1 MQNFEAKID
10 CVGDNDEEGE
20 DTFFMKNDLN
30 LDKENVTKATRRL
43 EAIEQELHDTECLL
57 KIVNPKLSWD
67 RGVGLIGIDDW
78 QITNATMTRS
88 HHDHDVVQQM
98 NTNTAENKDE
108 EEEQVDSIMM
118 PPPPK
123 MMASA
128 SENKSVVTFFNKM
141 MPPPA

>member
-1 MQNFEAKID
+1 MQNFKAKID
-10 CVGDNDEEGE
+10 CVGDNDVEGE
-20 DTFFMKNDLN
+20 GTFFMQNDLN

-67 RGVGLIGIDDW
+67 RGVGLIGIDNW
-78 QITNATMTRS
+78 HITIATIARS
-88 HHDHDVVQQM
+88 HHDFVQQM